1 MRICKITFISL
12 SNGFCKMRGGKG
24 GSFTRFTSIKDDQ
37 LRFTV
42 NSWFSLT
49 SYQNSEALNNRFGFQ
64 NVYGIV
70 ENSKLHI
77 WAKF

>member
-1 MRICKITFISL
+1 MGSHSKLMLTSTKTPRVNAPRRL
-12 SNGFCKMRGGKG
+12 VNGIELEANRL
-24 GSFTRFTSIKDDQ
+24 DAQ
-37 LRFTV
+37 EY
-42 NSWFSLT
+42 SWFSLT
-49 SYQNSEALNNRFGFQ
+49 TYQNSEALNNRFGFQ